1 MKKNFSNL
9 ISKDQWNDKLNI
21 HYIQYFLNKNF
32 IQFFEKESRE
42 GLEKLSVIDFQ
53 ALYSTISVNSK
64 QSLTKILQCKYEGL
78 SLMLDSHHKSSE
90 ETLENQK
97 YIAHL
102 FQDEAILN
110 NVDHIMCLRQ
120 NKLQ

>member
-78 SLMLDSHHKSSE
+78 SLMLDNQHKSSE
-90 ETLENQK
+90 ETL
-97 YIAHL
+97 
-102 FQDEAILN
+102 
-110 NVDHIMCLRQ
+110 
-120 NKLQ
+120 

>member
-21 HYIQYFLNKNF
+21 HDIQYFLNKNF

-78 SLMLDSHHKSSE
+78 SLMLDSQHKSSE

-102 FQDEAILN
+102 FQDEAILK
-110 NVDHIMCLRQ
+110 NVDHIMYSRQ
-120 NKLQ
+120 NKLR